1 MSLNGKSAIAGW
13 IHMIV
18 KFRHGQAKQRK
29 IDCTRRN
36 FFSDAIETLSNP
48 FQLNPNMLEI
58 YGYSLVSLIQVN
70 PYQPSSTI
78 INHHQPS
85 SPHKMTLSRE
95 TLLGGGLGHCLHVK
109 GIFKINKILIFIIV
123 NFLHSPMMSYP
134 NILVFILSNVP
145 CSFV

>member
-1 MSLNGKSAIAGW
+1 
-13 IHMIV
+13 MIV
-18 KFRHGQAKQRK
+18 KFRHGQEKQRK

-36 FFSDAIETLSNP
+36 FCSDAIETLSNP

-85 SPHKMTLSRE
+85 STIINHHQPSSTHKMTLSRE

>member
-1 MSLNGKSAIAGW
+1 
-13 IHMIV
+13 MIV
-18 KFRHGQAKQRK
+18 KFRHGQEKQRK

-36 FFSDAIETLSNP
+36 FCSDAIETLSNP

-85 SPHKMTLSRE
+85 STIINHHQPSSTIINPQNDLI
-95 TLLGGGLGHCLHVK
+95 K
-109 GIFKINKILIFIIV
+109 GDLAGRGSGSLFTCQRHL
-123 NFLHSPMMSYP
+123 
-134 NILVFILSNVP
+134 
-145 CSFV
+145 